1 MPGQAI
7 PVPVTVPEPLPAN
20 TTERLCGGM
29 TAKVAVTF
37 WSLLIVTV
45 QVAVPLHPP
54 PDQPLKLEPDAAAA
68 VSVTTVPAA

>member
-1 MPGQAI
+1 M
-7 PVPVTVPEPLPAN
+7 VV
-20 TTERLCGGM
+20 
-29 TAKVAVTF
+29 AKVAVTF